1 MLPDRVN
8 DHHIAVIDYPA
19 VADFNG
25 GFVMDTGELVG
36 NDDVVIHGG
45 VIASV
50 SIDIVGHIR
59 LNADQLDV
67 RIGFLRPSDSGRK
80 QAVEFAHRT
89 GVE

>member
-8 DHHIAVIDYPA
+8 DHQLALIDDPA
-19 VADFNG
+19 VAGFNG